1 MSFETFYLAHNIS
14 AEEMREKIKEEFRP
28 SKENLDTVTRFM
40 RRMYPTSVPTQEQK
54 DQQDRRREVQQRMV
68 EKMTATLIGRVEAE
82 QARPGVIGLPRELEV
97 FLRIPKDQQDEY
109 NRRLT
114 ILSGKDEEA
123 KAKECYSLIKKAAE
137 GLTGDS
143 LRSMT
148 DEQVIENLEQITY
161 LNSLIG
167 ETDNLLGIHR
177 SNSYAFTPEQRQEL
191 LRLREELQAPLW
203 MTFCRAEMIADP
215 YYVQFPPEN
224 LYDLETDNVSNIAYI
239 RGLHSL
245 EQYMKKRESYVS
257 SLKVD
262 LGDRLKREGLSGV
275 PMEQITWL
283 LPNGMESSKRE
294 RPPADKMNN
303 GPVVAVLPDKSVKAF
318 AFEMKDGATRWV
330 SGGPELITEYVNNS
344 MQTLPE
350 LSKQLKQVDH
360 WYVRSSQEFK
370 DVRTAME
377 KVEKEL
383 QTLGKN
389 PTDYQRKRLA
399 EQMKQL
405 MDVSQTYLNYK
416 NQEDENELSGTA
428 WERMDAV
435 AAIRNF
441 AQNKVE
447 QLGLLDKM
455 TELIRYDQREAE
467 ALGDLK
473 NGKSSWLGDAHQAR
487 MSADPQQDAKAREE
501 LEKAKKNLEKYI
513 PKHELN
519 LDTPDQNKAQY
530 LQKLVAYNNNTI
542 PRSNAAFDVGK
553 MHRDTVGPIA
563 RMMSLTSSNAPLTG
577 ANAQD
582 ARTALAQMI
591 LVEMVMKERRE
602 TKPDL
607 DTGLIKAG
615 SLESFLG
622 HDIAGKSGET
632 MMLQNIQNSQAFL
645 ELTEKL
651 SGQSFR
657 DFFMEDKVQ
666 DFSDKVM
673 EELFP
678 HKEQIKAAQEGKF
691 KAPEKALEKSPE
703 EMLKAYKESKI
714 PRSNAAFDV
723 EGLHQDTVG
732 RIAIALKLSSDAPL
746 TGASAQDA
754 RTTMAQMILLDL
766 VQKERGDAKPD
777 LKTGQIQAGPLESS
791 LGRDIAGK
799 SGLTMML
806 QNIQNSESFLEMTKD
821 LNGMSVK
828 NFFTANKAQNVSEKV
843 MEELFPHKEQ
853 IKAAQE
859 GKFKAPE
866 KAPEKVPEKSPEEM
880 LQAYKKIRLPR
891 SSERVEGLYQNTVE
905 RITPLLN
912 QISDAPLN
920 AASAQDVRTAMAQ
933 MILVDM
939 VLKERVS
946 NMFDASNSKMT
957 VGPLESF
964 LDRDIAGKP
973 GMTMMLQNIQNSEA
987 FTEMTK
993 DMTGR
998 SFQNFFLENKA
1009 RNVSGK
1015 IMSELFPH
1023 KEQIKAAQQPQV
1035 NKTAAQNAPKEQK
1048 KDAAPKM
1055 KQP

>member
-1 MSFETFYLAHNIS
+1 MSFEKFYLAHNIS

-82 QARPGVIGLPRELEV
+82 QARPGVEGLPRELEV

-303 GPVVAVLPDKSVKAF
+303 GPVVAVFPDKSVKAF

-473 NGKSSWLGDAHQAR
+473 KGKGSWRGGAHQAS
-487 MSADPQQDAKAREE
+487 MAADPEQAAKARAE
-501 LEKAKKNLEKYI
+501 LEQAK
-513 PKHELN
+513 
-519 LDTPDQNKAQY
+519 TP
-530 LQKLVAYNNNTI
+530 
-542 PRSNAAFDVGK
+542 
-553 MHRDTVGPIA
+553 
-563 RMMSLTSSNAPLTG
+563 
-577 ANAQD
+577 
-582 ARTALAQMI
+582 
-591 LVEMVMKERRE
+591 
-602 TKPDL
+602 
-607 DTGLIKAG
+607 
-615 SLESFLG
+615 
-622 HDIAGKSGET
+622 
-632 MMLQNIQNSQAFL
+632 
-645 ELTEKL
+645 
-651 SGQSFR
+651 
-657 DFFMEDKVQ
+657 ED
-666 DFSDKVM
+666 S
-673 EELFP
+673 
-678 HKEQIKAAQEGKF
+678 
-691 KAPEKALEKSPE
+691 
-703 EMLKAYKESKI
+703 LKAYKDIKI
-714 PRSNAAFDV
+714 PRSNASFDV

-732 RIAIALKLSSDAPL
+732 RIALMINQTSDAPL

-754 RTTMAQMILLDL
+754 RTTMAQMILVDMVL
-766 VQKERGDAKPD
+766 KERLGDGID
-777 LKTGQIQAGPLESS
+777 LLTGQVKAGLLESF

-799 SGLTMML
+799 SGATMML
-806 QNIQNSESFLEMTKD
+806 QNIQNSQVFLEMTEN
-821 LNGMSVK
+821 LSG
-828 NFFTANKAQNVSEKV
+828 Q
-843 MEELFPHKEQ
+843 
-853 IKAAQE
+853 
-859 GKFKAPE
+859 
-866 KAPEKVPEKSPEEM
+866 
-880 LQAYKKIRLPR
+880 
-891 SSERVEGLYQNTVE
+891 
-905 RITPLLN
+905 
-912 QISDAPLN
+912 
-920 AASAQDVRTAMAQ
+920 
-933 MILVDM
+933 
-939 VLKERVS
+939 
-946 NMFDASNSKMT
+946 
-957 VGPLESF
+957 SF
-964 LDRDIAGKP
+964 RD
-973 GMTMMLQNIQNSEA
+973 
-987 FTEMTK
+987 FC
-993 DMTGR
+993 TG
-998 SFQNFFLENKA
+998 NKA

-1015 IMSELFPH
+1015 ILAELSPH
-1023 KEQIKAAQQPQV
+1023 KEQIKAARQTQV
-1035 NKTAAQNAPKEQK
+1035 KKTAVQNAPKEQK
-1048 KDAAPKM
+1048 QNVPQAGGK
-1055 KQP
+1055 

>member
-1 MSFETFYLAHNIS
+1 MDFYKLYSSGSSVESIRRSIAERTRAPEEKMETAAHFI
-14 AEEMREKIKEEFRP
+14 
-28 SKENLDTVTRFM
+28 
-40 RRMYPTSVPTQEQK
+40 RRYNPAYIPTQGQKEQQK
-54 DQQDRRREVQQRMV
+54 HRREVQQRMV
-68 EKMTATLIGRVEAE
+68 AKMTTLLENKAEADQSLPSIGH
-82 QARPGVIGLPRELEV
+82 LPRYLQAFFGRPMDRKTFDDLKDELSSGDKEKIAKACYNEITEACKGLTAD
-97 FLRIPKDQQDEY
+97 FLR
-109 NRRLT
+109 N
-114 ILSGKDEEA
+114 
-123 KAKECYSLIKKAAE
+123 
-137 GLTGDS
+137 
-143 LRSMT
+143 MT

-161 LNSLIG
+161 ANYLLG
-167 ETDNLLGIHR
+167 EADALLGIGQDGVDEGKG
-177 SNSYAFTPEQRQEL
+177 YPFTKEQRQEV
-191 LRLREELQAPLW
+191 LRLRKELQAPLW
-203 MTFCRAEMIADP
+203 MTEMRANMISEP
-215 YYVQFPPEN
+215 YYAQFPPESMFAMDIMKAN
-224 LYDLETDNVSNIAYI
+224 SSSVDRGFHTLSPFLKESDAYI
-239 RGLHSL
+239 GSL
-245 EQYMKKRESYVS
+245 TADAG
-257 SLKVD
+257 SL
-262 LGDRLKREGLSGV
+262 LEREGLGGV
-275 PMEQITWL
+275 PVGQITWL
-283 LPNGMESSKRE
+283 LPDGTESSNKRSH
-294 RPPADKMNN
+294 PPTEAMKN
-303 GPVVAVLPDKSVKAF
+303 GPVVAVFPDKSVKAF
-318 AFEMKDGATRWV
+318 ALEMKDGVARWV
-330 SGGPELITEYVNNS
+330 SGGPELIAGRVDS
-344 MQTLPE
+344 DMQALPE
-350 LSKQLKQVDH
+350 LANQLKQADH
-360 WYVRSSQEFK
+360 WYVRGSQEFQ

-383 QTLGKN
+383 QTLGKK

-399 EQMKQL
+399 EQMQKL
-405 MDVSQTYLNYK
+405 LDVCQTYLNHK
-416 NQEDENELSGTA
+416 AKEGEDTLSSTA
-428 WERMDAV
+428 WERVDAV
-435 AAIRNF
+435 AAIGSF
-441 AQNKVE
+441 AKNKVE

-455 TELIRYDQREAE
+455 TELTLQGQREAE
-467 ALGDLK
+467 ALGGLK
-473 NGKSSWLGDAHQAR
+473 EGKGTWRSEERQAM
-487 MSADPQQDAKAREE
+487 MSGAPQQDAKAQEE
-501 LEKAKKNLEKYI
+501 LEKAKANLKKYI
-513 PKHELN
+513 TVFELTAE
-519 LDTPDQNKAQY
+519 DPDLNRARNKAQY

-553 MHRDTVGPIA
+553 LHQDTAA
-563 RMMSLTSSNAPLTG
+563 RMAPMMKQISFNAPLTG
-577 ANAQD
+577 ASAQN

-632 MMLQNIQNSQAFL
+632 MMLQNIQNSQAFR
-645 ELTEKL
+645 EMTENL
-651 SGQSFR
+651 SGKSFR

-666 DFSDKVM
+666 NFSEKVM

-678 HKEQIKAAQEGKF
+678 HKEQIKAAQE
-691 KAPEKALEKSPE
+691 AQNKSPE
-703 EMLKAYKESKI
+703 EMLDAYKESKI

-732 RIAIALKLSSDAPL
+732 RIARALNQWSDAPL
-746 TGASAQDA
+746 TGASAQEA
-754 RTTMAQMILLDL
+754 RTTIAQMILLDL

-777 LKTGQIQAGPLESS
+777 LETGLIQAGPLESS

-799 SGLTMML
+799 PGLTMML
-806 QNIQNSESFLEMTKD
+806 QNIQNSEAFLEMTKD

-828 NFFTANKAQNVSEKV
+828 NFFTANKAKNVSEKIF
-843 MEELFPHKEQ
+843 EELFPHKEQ

-859 GKFKAPE
+859 E
-866 KAPEKVPEKSPEEM
+866 QRKSSEEM

-912 QISDAPLN
+912 QTYDAPLN

-964 LDRDIAGKP
+964 LNRDIAGKP
-973 GMTMMLQNIQNSEA
+973 GTTMMLQNIQNSEA

-1015 IMSELFPH
+1015 ILAELFPH
-1023 KEQIKAAQQPQV
+1023 KEQSKAAQQPQV
-1035 NKTAAQNAPKEQK
+1035 NKTAVQNAPAEQK
-1048 KDAAPKM
+1048 KNAAPKM
-1055 KQP
+1055 K

>member
-1 MSFETFYLAHNIS
+1 MSFEKFYLAHNIS

-82 QARPGVIGLPRELEV
+82 QARPGVKGLERELEV

-473 NGKSSWLGDAHQAR
+473 KGKGSWRGGAHQAS
-487 MSADPQQDAKAREE
+487 MAADPEQAAKARAE
-501 LEKAKKNLEKYI
+501 LEQAK
-513 PKHELN
+513 
-519 LDTPDQNKAQY
+519 TP
-530 LQKLVAYNNNTI
+530 
-542 PRSNAAFDVGK
+542 
-553 MHRDTVGPIA
+553 
-563 RMMSLTSSNAPLTG
+563 
-577 ANAQD
+577 
-582 ARTALAQMI
+582 
-591 LVEMVMKERRE
+591 
-602 TKPDL
+602 
-607 DTGLIKAG
+607 
-615 SLESFLG
+615 
-622 HDIAGKSGET
+622 
-632 MMLQNIQNSQAFL
+632 
-645 ELTEKL
+645 
-651 SGQSFR
+651 
-657 DFFMEDKVQ
+657 ED
-666 DFSDKVM
+666 S
-673 EELFP
+673 
-678 HKEQIKAAQEGKF
+678 
-691 KAPEKALEKSPE
+691 
-703 EMLKAYKESKI
+703 LKAYKDIKI
-714 PRSNAAFDV
+714 PRSNASFDV
-723 EGLHQDTVG
+723 EGLHQDTVD
-732 RIAIALKLSSDAPL
+732 RIALMINQTSDAPL

-754 RTTMAQMILLDL
+754 
-766 VQKERGDAKPD
+766 
-777 LKTGQIQAGPLESS
+777 
-791 LGRDIAGK
+791 
-799 SGLTMML
+799 
-806 QNIQNSESFLEMTKD
+806 
-821 LNGMSVK
+821 
-828 NFFTANKAQNVSEKV
+828 
-843 MEELFPHKEQ
+843 
-853 IKAAQE
+853 
-859 GKFKAPE
+859 
-866 KAPEKVPEKSPEEM
+866 
-880 LQAYKKIRLPR
+880 
-891 SSERVEGLYQNTVE
+891 
-905 RITPLLN
+905 
-912 QISDAPLN
+912 
-920 AASAQDVRTAMAQ
+920 RTAMAQ

-939 VLKERVS
+939 VLKERLGGGIDLLTGQVK
-946 NMFDASNSKMT
+946 A
-957 VGPLESF
+957 GLLESF
-964 LDRDIAGKP
+964 LGRDIAGKS
-973 GMTMMLQNIQNSEA
+973 GATMMLQNIQNSQV
-987 FTEMTK
+987 FLEMTENLSGQSFR
-993 DMTGR
+993 DFCTG
-998 SFQNFFLENKA
+998 NKA

-1015 IMSELFPH
+1015 ILAELFPH
-1023 KEQIKAAQQPQV
+1023 KEQIKAAQQTQV
-1035 NKTAAQNAPKEQK
+1035 NKTAVQNAPKEQK
-1048 KDAAPKM
+1048 QNVPQAGGK
-1055 KQP
+1055 

>member
-1 MSFETFYLAHNIS
+1 MSFEKFYLAHNIS

-82 QARPGVIGLPRELEV
+82 QARPGVEGLPRELEV
-97 FLRIPKDQQDEY
+97 FLQIPKDQQDEY

-303 GPVVAVLPDKSVKAF
+303 GPVVAVFPDKSVKAF

-416 NQEDENELSGTA
+416 NQEDENEFSGTA

-473 NGKSSWLGDAHQAR
+473 KGKGSWLGDSHQAS
-487 MSADPQQDAKAREE
+487 MAADPEQAAKARAE
-501 LEKAKKNLEKYI
+501 LEQAK
-513 PKHELN
+513 
-519 LDTPDQNKAQY
+519 TP
-530 LQKLVAYNNNTI
+530 
-542 PRSNAAFDVGK
+542 
-553 MHRDTVGPIA
+553 
-563 RMMSLTSSNAPLTG
+563 
-577 ANAQD
+577 
-582 ARTALAQMI
+582 
-591 LVEMVMKERRE
+591 
-602 TKPDL
+602 
-607 DTGLIKAG
+607 
-615 SLESFLG
+615 
-622 HDIAGKSGET
+622 
-632 MMLQNIQNSQAFL
+632 
-645 ELTEKL
+645 
-651 SGQSFR
+651 
-657 DFFMEDKVQ
+657 ED
-666 DFSDKVM
+666 S
-673 EELFP
+673 
-678 HKEQIKAAQEGKF
+678 
-691 KAPEKALEKSPE
+691 
-703 EMLKAYKESKI
+703 LKAYKDIKI
-714 PRSNAAFDV
+714 PRSNASFDV

-732 RIAIALKLSSDAPL
+732 RIALMINQTSDAPL

-754 RTTMAQMILLDL
+754 RTTMAQMILVDMVL
-766 VQKERGDAKPD
+766 KERLGDGID
-777 LKTGQIQAGPLESS
+777 LLTGQVKAGLLESF
-791 LGRDIAGK
+791 LGQDIAGK
-799 SGLTMML
+799 SGATMML
-806 QNIQNSESFLEMTKD
+806 QNIQNSQVFLEMTEN
-821 LNGMSVK
+821 LSG
-828 NFFTANKAQNVSEKV
+828 Q
-843 MEELFPHKEQ
+843 
-853 IKAAQE
+853 
-859 GKFKAPE
+859 
-866 KAPEKVPEKSPEEM
+866 
-880 LQAYKKIRLPR
+880 
-891 SSERVEGLYQNTVE
+891 
-905 RITPLLN
+905 
-912 QISDAPLN
+912 
-920 AASAQDVRTAMAQ
+920 
-933 MILVDM
+933 
-939 VLKERVS
+939 
-946 NMFDASNSKMT
+946 
-957 VGPLESF
+957 SF
-964 LDRDIAGKP
+964 RD
-973 GMTMMLQNIQNSEA
+973 
-987 FTEMTK
+987 FC
-993 DMTGR
+993 TG
-998 SFQNFFLENKA
+998 NKA

-1015 IMSELFPH
+1015 ILAELSPH
-1023 KEQIKAAQQPQV
+1023 KEQIKAARQTQV
-1035 NKTAAQNAPKEQK
+1035 KKTAVQNAPKEQK
-1048 KDAAPKM
+1048 QNVPQAGGK
-1055 KQP
+1055 

>member
-1 MSFETFYLAHNIS
+1 MSFEIFYLAQNIS
-14 AEEMREKIKEEFRP
+14 AEEMREKIQEEFRP
-28 SKENLDTVTRFM
+28 PKENLNTVTRFM

-82 QARPGVIGLPRELEV
+82 QARPGDTGLERELQV

-137 GLTGDS
+137 GLTGDA

-148 DEQVIENLEQITY
+148 DEQVIENLEQVAY
-161 LNSLIG
+161 LHFLMG
-167 ETDNLLGIHR
+167 ETDNLLGIGR
-177 SNSYAFTPEQRQEL
+177 ENSYAFTPEQRQEL

-224 LYDLETDNVSNIAYI
+224 LYNLETDNVSNIAYI

-257 SLKVD
+257 SLEVD
-262 LGDRLKREGLSGV
+262 LGDRLMREGLSGV

-283 LPNGMESSKRE
+283 LPNGMEISKRE

-303 GPVVAVLPDKSVKAF
+303 GPVVAILPDKSVKAF

-344 MQTLPE
+344 MQALPE

-405 MDVSQTYLNYK
+405 MDVSQTYLNHK

-447 QLGLLDKM
+447 RLGLLDKM

-487 MSADPQQDAKAREE
+487 MSTDPQQDAKAREE

-553 MHRDTVGPIA
+553 LHQDTAA
-563 RMMSLTSSNAPLTG
+563 RMAPMMKQISSNVPLTG
-577 ANAQD
+577 ASAQN

-591 LVEMVMKERRE
+591 LVEMVMKERSE

-615 SLESFLG
+615 SLEPFLG

-632 MMLQNIQNSQAFL
+632 MMLQNIQNSQAFR
-645 ELTEKL
+645 EMTENL
-651 SGQSFR
+651 SGKSFR

-691 KAPEKALEKSPE
+691 QAPQEEQVKAPQEEQVRAPQEEQVKAPQEMPEKSLE
-703 EMLKAYKESKI
+703 EMLKAYKKI
-714 PRSNAAFDV
+714 
-723 EGLHQDTVG
+723 
-732 RIAIALKLSSDAPL
+732 K
-746 TGASAQDA
+746 
-754 RTTMAQMILLDL
+754 
-766 VQKERGDAKPD
+766 
-777 LKTGQIQAGPLESS
+777 
-791 LGRDIAGK
+791 
-799 SGLTMML
+799 
-806 QNIQNSESFLEMTKD
+806 
-821 LNGMSVK
+821 
-828 NFFTANKAQNVSEKV
+828 
-843 MEELFPHKEQ
+843 
-853 IKAAQE
+853 
-859 GKFKAPE
+859 
-866 KAPEKVPEKSPEEM
+866 
-880 LQAYKKIRLPR
+880 LPR
-891 SSERVEGLYQNTVE
+891 SSERVEGLYQNTVD
-905 RITPLLN
+905 RIAPLLN
-912 QISDAPLN
+912 QTSAEPLTG
-920 AASAQDVRTAMAQ
+920 ASAQEARTTMAQ

-939 VLKERVS
+939 VLKERLS
-946 NMFDASNSKMT
+946 NMFDASKSEMK

-973 GMTMMLQNIQNSEA
+973 GMTMMLQNIQNSQG
-987 FTEMTK
+987 FLEMTENLSGK
-993 DMTGR
+993 G
-998 SFQNFFLENKA
+998 FQNFFLENKA

-1055 KQP
+1055 K

>member
-1 MSFETFYLAHNIS
+1 MSFEKFYLAHNIS

-82 QARPGVIGLPRELEV
+82 QARPGVEGLPRELEV
-97 FLRIPKDQQDEY
+97 FLLIPKDQQDEY

-303 GPVVAVLPDKSVKAF
+303 GPVVAVFPDKSVKAF

-399 EQMKQL
+399 EQMQKL
-405 MDVSQTYLNYK
+405 MDVSQTYLNRK
-416 NQEDENELSGTA
+416 EQEDGLSSTA
-428 WERMDAV
+428 QERADAV
-435 AAIRNF
+435 SAIRNF
-441 AQNKVE
+441 AQDKVQ

-455 TELIRYDQREAE
+455 TELTLQGQRE
-467 ALGDLK
+467 
-473 NGKSSWLGDAHQAR
+473 
-487 MSADPQQDAKAREE
+487 AKAREE
-501 LEKAKKNLEKYI
+501 LEQAK
-513 PKHELN
+513 
-519 LDTPDQNKAQY
+519 TP
-530 LQKLVAYNNNTI
+530 
-542 PRSNAAFDVGK
+542 
-553 MHRDTVGPIA
+553 
-563 RMMSLTSSNAPLTG
+563 
-577 ANAQD
+577 
-582 ARTALAQMI
+582 
-591 LVEMVMKERRE
+591 
-602 TKPDL
+602 
-607 DTGLIKAG
+607 
-615 SLESFLG
+615 
-622 HDIAGKSGET
+622 
-632 MMLQNIQNSQAFL
+632 
-645 ELTEKL
+645 
-651 SGQSFR
+651 
-657 DFFMEDKVQ
+657 ED
-666 DFSDKVM
+666 S
-673 EELFP
+673 
-678 HKEQIKAAQEGKF
+678 
-691 KAPEKALEKSPE
+691 
-703 EMLKAYKESKI
+703 LKAYKDIKI
-714 PRSNAAFDV
+714 PRSNASFDV

-732 RIAIALKLSSDAPL
+732 RIALMINQTSDAPL

-754 RTTMAQMILLDL
+754 RTTMAQMILVDMVL
-766 VQKERGDAKPD
+766 KERLGDGID
-777 LKTGQIQAGPLESS
+777 LLTGQVKAGLLESF

-799 SGLTMML
+799 SGATMML
-806 QNIQNSESFLEMTKD
+806 QNIQNSQVFLEMTEN
-821 LNGMSVK
+821 LSG
-828 NFFTANKAQNVSEKV
+828 Q
-843 MEELFPHKEQ
+843 
-853 IKAAQE
+853 
-859 GKFKAPE
+859 
-866 KAPEKVPEKSPEEM
+866 
-880 LQAYKKIRLPR
+880 
-891 SSERVEGLYQNTVE
+891 
-905 RITPLLN
+905 
-912 QISDAPLN
+912 
-920 AASAQDVRTAMAQ
+920 
-933 MILVDM
+933 
-939 VLKERVS
+939 
-946 NMFDASNSKMT
+946 
-957 VGPLESF
+957 SF
-964 LDRDIAGKP
+964 RD
-973 GMTMMLQNIQNSEA
+973 
-987 FTEMTK
+987 FC
-993 DMTGR
+993 TG
-998 SFQNFFLENKA
+998 NKA

>member
-1 MSFETFYLAHNIS
+1 MSFEKFYLAHNIS

-82 QARPGVIGLPRELEV
+82 QARPGVEGLPRELEV
-97 FLRIPKDQQDEY
+97 FLLIPKDQQDEY

-303 GPVVAVLPDKSVKAF
+303 GPVVAVFPDKSVKAF

-473 NGKSSWLGDAHQAR
+473 KGKGSWLGDAHQAS
-487 MSADPQQDAKAREE
+487 MAADPEQAAKARAE
-501 LEKAKKNLEKYI
+501 LEKAKKNLGKYI
-513 PKHELN
+513 PEHELN
-519 LDTPDQNKAQY
+519 LDTPDRNKARY
-530 LQKLVAYNNNTI
+530 LQELVTYNNIKI
-542 PRSNAAFDVGK
+542 PRSNAAFDVEK
-553 MHRDTVGPIA
+553 MHQDTVGRIA
-563 RMMSLTSSNAPLTG
+563 RMMSLPSSDAPLTG
-577 ANAQD
+577 ASAQD
-582 ARTALAQMI
+582 ARTAIAQMI
-591 LVEMVMKERRE
+591 LVEMVMKERSE
-602 TKPDL
+602 VKPDL
-607 DTGLIKAG
+607 DTGRIKAG
-615 SLESFLG
+615 PLESFLG
-622 HDIAGKSGET
+622 HDIAGKAGDT
-632 MMLQNIQNSQAFL
+632 MMLQNIQNSQTFL
-645 ELTEKL
+645 ELTVKL

-657 DFFMEDKVQ
+657 DFFVENKVQ
-666 DFSDKVM
+666 NFSEKVM
-673 EELFP
+673 AELFP

-691 KAPEKALEKSPE
+691 QAPEKEPEKAPEKSLE
-703 EMLKAYKESKI
+703 EMLKAYKKI
-714 PRSNAAFDV
+714 
-723 EGLHQDTVG
+723 
-732 RIAIALKLSSDAPL
+732 K
-746 TGASAQDA
+746 
-754 RTTMAQMILLDL
+754 
-766 VQKERGDAKPD
+766 
-777 LKTGQIQAGPLESS
+777 
-791 LGRDIAGK
+791 
-799 SGLTMML
+799 
-806 QNIQNSESFLEMTKD
+806 
-821 LNGMSVK
+821 
-828 NFFTANKAQNVSEKV
+828 
-843 MEELFPHKEQ
+843 
-853 IKAAQE
+853 
-859 GKFKAPE
+859 
-866 KAPEKVPEKSPEEM
+866 
-880 LQAYKKIRLPR
+880 LPR
-891 SSERVEGLYQNTVE
+891 SSERVEGLYQNTVD

-912 QISDAPLN
+912 QTSAEPLTG
-920 AASAQDVRTAMAQ
+920 ASAQDVRTAMAQ

-946 NMFDASNSKMT
+946 NMFDSSKSEMK

-973 GMTMMLQNIQNSEA
+973 GMTMMLQNIQNSQG
-987 FTEMTK
+987 FLEMTENL
-993 DMTGR
+993 TGKG
-998 SFQNFFLENKA
+998 FQDFFLESKA

-1023 KEQIKAAQQPQV
+1023 KEQIKAAQQPQA
-1035 NKTAAQNAPKEQK
+1035 NKTAVQNAPKEQK

-1055 KQP
+1055 K